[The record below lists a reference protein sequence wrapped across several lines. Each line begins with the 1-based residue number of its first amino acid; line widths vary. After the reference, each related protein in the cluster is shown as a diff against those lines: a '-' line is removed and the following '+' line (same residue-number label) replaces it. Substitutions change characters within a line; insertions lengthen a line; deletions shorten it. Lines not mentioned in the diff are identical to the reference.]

1 LLKKALEENQKQI
14 DAMKQSYE
22 SKLAAAKTQIQNV
35 DSEKFLLNEKA
46 KKLPH
51 LSNIL
56 GTKKYLMFYF
66 YINLRQYQYGSISFS
81 CS

>member
-22 SKLAAAKTQIQNV
+22 SKLAEAKTQIQNV
-35 DSEKFLLNEKA
+35 DSEKFLLNA

-51 LSNIL
+51 WSNIL
-56 GTKKYLMFYF
+56 GTKKYPMFYF
-66 YINLRQYQYGSISFS
+66 YINLR
-81 CS
+81 